1 MQKDNRFSTKAGMND
16 MTSEITEIAT
26 SSKARSRLIMH
37 AFLILFG
44 LVMLYPLI
52 WLAISSLKPSAI
64 IFSDTSIIP
73 KHFEWEN
80 YARGW
85 AGVAAP
91 FKIFFKNSLIIAFIA
106 VIGNVLSCSLVAY
119 AFARLDF
126 SFKKPLFALML
137 MTIMLPVH
145 ASLIPQYIL
154 FNAFGWVN
162 TILPIVT
169 PKFLAVEA
177 FFIFLMIQFIR
188 GIPRE
193 LDEAAAIDGAGPI
206 RIYFAII
213 LPLMSPALVTTA
225 VFTFL
230 WTYEDFLTPLIY
242 LTSID
247 NYVVPQ
253 GLRLLQAARGASSWG
268 PMLAMSLLSLVP
280 MFIVFFIFQRKLI
293 DGIATTGLKG

>member
-1 MQKDNRFSTKAGMND
+1 
-16 MTSEITEIAT
+16 MTSEVNKITEKT
-26 SSKARSRLIMH
+26 KARSRLVMH
-37 AFLILFG
+37 VFLILFG
-44 LVMLYPLI
+44 LIMLYPLV
-52 WLAISSLKPSAI
+52 WLAVSSLKPSNI

-73 KHFEWEN
+73 RHFEWEN
-80 YARGW
+80 YSRGW

-91 FKIFFKNSLIIAFIA
+91 FKTFFKNSFVIATLA
-106 VIGNVLSCSLVAY
+106 VVGNVLSCSFVAY

-126 SFKKPLFALML
+126 AFKKTLFALMM

-154 FNAFGWVN
+154 FNWFGWIN
-162 TILPIVT
+162 TILPIIM

-206 RIYFAII
+206 RIYFSII
-213 LPLMSPALVTTA
+213 LPLLTPALVTAA
-225 VFTFL
+225 VFSFL

-242 LTSID
+242 LTSIE
-247 NYVVPQ
+247 NYTVPQ
-253 GLRLLQAARGASSWG
+253 GLRLLQASRGASTWG
-268 PMLAMSLLSLVP
+268 SMMAMSLLSLIP
-280 MFIVFFIFQRKLI
+280 MFVVFFIFQRKLI

>member
-1 MQKDNRFSTKAGMND
+1 MSD
-16 MTSEITEIAT
+16 MTNPGAFQVNHVAAGK
-26 SSKARSRLIMH
+26 KARSGLWMH
-37 AFLILFG
+37 VFLVLFG
-44 LVMLYPLI
+44 IIMLYPLV
-52 WLAISSLKPSAI
+52 WLAVSSFKPSGI

-73 KHFEWEN
+73 RHFEWEN

-91 FKIFFKNSLIIAFIA
+91 FKTFFLNSFVISALA
-106 VIGNVLSCSLVAY
+106 VIGNCLSCSFVAY

-145 ASLIPQYIL
+145 ATLIPQYVL
-154 FNAFGWVN
+154 FNAFGWIN

-206 RIYFAII
+206 RVYFAII

-225 VFTFL
+225 VFSFL
-230 WTYEDFLTPLIY
+230 WTYEDFLSPLIY
-242 LTSID
+242 LTSIE

-253 GLRLLQAARGASSWG
+253 GLRLLQAARGSSSWG

>member
-1 MQKDNRFSTKAGMND
+1 M
-16 MTSEITEIAT
+16 
-26 SSKARSRLIMH
+26 MH
-37 AFLILFG
+37 VFLIIFG
-44 LVMLYPLI
+44 LIMLYPLV
-52 WLAISSLKPSAI
+52 WLAVSSFKPSNV

-73 KHFEWEN
+73 RYFEWEN
-80 YARGW
+80 YTRGW

-91 FKIFFKNSLIIAFIA
+91 FKVFFKNSFVIATLA
-106 VIGNVLSCSLVAY
+106 VIGNVLSCSFVAY

-126 SFKKPLFALML
+126 AFKKPLFAIML

-154 FNAFGWVN
+154 FNWFGWVN
-162 TILPIVT
+162 TILPIIV
-169 PKFLAVEA
+169 PKFLAVDA
-177 FFIFLMIQFIR
+177 FFIFLMVQFIR

-206 RIYFAII
+206 RIYFSII
-213 LPLMSPALVTTA
+213 MPLLTPALVTTA
-225 VFTFL
+225 VFSFL

-242 LTSID
+242 LTSIE
-247 NYVVPQ
+247 NYTVPQ
-253 GLRLLQAARGASSWG
+253 GLRLLQASRGASTWG
-268 PMLAMSLLSLVP
+268 SMLAMSLLSLVP

>member
-1 MQKDNRFSTKAGMND
+1 MTIAETHQ
-16 MTSEITEIAT
+16 MTSDINQTTARAKT
-26 SSKARSRLIMH
+26 RSRLIMH
-37 AFLILFG
+37 GFLIFFALI
-44 LVMLYPLI
+44 MLYPLV
-52 WLAISSLKPSAI
+52 WLAVSSLKPSNI

-73 KHFEWEN
+73 RHFEWKN
-80 YARGW
+80 YAHGW

-91 FKIFFKNSLIIAFIA
+91 FKVFFANSFVIATIA
-106 VIGNVLSCSLVAY
+106 VIGNVLSCSFVAY

-126 SFKKPLFALML
+126 SFKAPLFALMM
-137 MTIMLPVH
+137 MTIMLPMH

-154 FNAFGWVN
+154 FNHLGWIN

-177 FFIFLMIQFIR
+177 FFVFLMIQFIR

-206 RIYFAII
+206 RIYFSII
-213 LPLMSPALVTTA
+213 LPLLTPALVTTA

-242 LTSID
+242 LTSIE
-247 NYVVPQ
+247 NYTVPQ
-253 GLRLLQAARGASSWG
+253 GLRLLQASRGASTWG
-268 PMLAMSLLSLVP
+268 AMLAMSLLSLVP

>member
-1 MQKDNRFSTKAGMND
+1 
-16 MTSEITEIAT
+16 MTIAETRDVAPDINQITAK
-26 SSKARSRLIMH
+26 SKARSKLMMH
-37 AFLILFG
+37 GFLILFG
-44 LVMLYPLI
+44 LFMLYPLV
-52 WLAISSLKPSAI
+52 WLAVSSLKPSNT

-73 KHFEWEN
+73 RHFEWEN
-80 YARGW
+80 YVNGW
-85 AGVAAP
+85 KGVAAP
-91 FKIFFKNSLIIAFIA
+91 FNVFFKNSFVIATLA
-106 VIGNVLSCSLVAY
+106 VIGNVLSCSFVAY

-154 FNAFGWVN
+154 FNYFGWVN

-177 FFIFLMIQFIR
+177 FFIFLMVQFIR

-193 LDEAAAIDGAGPI
+193 LDEAAMIDGAGPI
-206 RIYFAII
+206 RIYFSII
-213 LPLMSPALVTTA
+213 LPLLTPALVTTA
-225 VFTFL
+225 VFSFL

-242 LTSID
+242 LTSIE
-247 NYVVPQ
+247 NYTVPQ
-253 GLRLLQAARGASSWG
+253 GLRLLQASRGASTWG
-268 PMLAMSLLSLVP
+268 AMLAMSLLSLVP

>member
-1 MQKDNRFSTKAGMND
+1 
-16 MTSEITEIAT
+16 MTTADTPGVTADINKITVK
-26 SSKARSRLIMH
+26 SKARSRLLMH
-37 AFLILFG
+37 AFLIVFG
-44 LVMLYPLI
+44 LIMLYPLV
-52 WLAISSLKPSAI
+52 WLAVSSLKPSSV

-73 KHFEWEN
+73 RHFEWEN
-80 YARGW
+80 YVRGW
-85 AGVAAP
+85 VGVAAP
-91 FKIFFKNSLIIAFIA
+91 FKTFFFNSFVVATLA
-106 VIGNVLSCSLVAY
+106 VIGNVLSCSFVAY
-119 AFARLDF
+119 AFARLEF
-126 SFKKPLFALML
+126 TFKKPLFALML

-154 FNAFGWVN
+154 FNYFGWVN
-162 TILPIVT
+162 TILPIIT

-188 GIPRE
+188 GMPRE

-206 RIYFAII
+206 RIYFSII
-213 LPLMSPALVTTA
+213 LPLLTPALVTTA
-225 VFTFL
+225 VFSFL

-242 LTSID
+242 LTSIE

-253 GLRLLQAARGASSWG
+253 GLRLLQASRGASTWG
-268 PMLAMSLLSLVP
+268 SMLAMSLLSLVP

>member
-1 MQKDNRFSTKAGMND
+1 
-16 MTSEITEIAT
+16 MTIAETDIET
-26 SSKARSRLIMH
+26 SDINQSSVKARTRSKLIMH
-37 AFLILFG
+37 GFLILFA
-44 LVMLYPLI
+44 LIMLYPLV
-52 WLAISSLKPSAI
+52 WLAVSSLKPSNI

-73 KHFEWEN
+73 RHFEWQN
-80 YARGW
+80 YTNGW

-91 FKIFFKNSLIIAFIA
+91 FKVFFANSFVIATIA
-106 VIGNVLSCSLVAY
+106 VIGNVLSCSFVAY

-126 SFKKPLFALML
+126 SFKAPLFALMM

-145 ASLIPQYIL
+145 ASLIPQYIV
-154 FNAFGWVN
+154 FNWLGWVN

-177 FFIFLMIQFIR
+177 FFVFLMIQFIR

-193 LDEAAAIDGAGPI
+193 LDDAAAIDGAGPI
-206 RIYFAII
+206 RIYFSII
-213 LPLMSPALVTTA
+213 LPLLTPALVTTA

-242 LTSID
+242 LTSIE
-247 NYVVPQ
+247 NYTVPQ
-253 GLRLLQAARGASSWG
+253 GLRLLQASRGASTWG
-268 PMLAMSLLSLVP
+268 AMLAMSLLSLVP

>member
-1 MQKDNRFSTKAGMND
+1 MSTDAADINQQAARKK
-16 MTSEITEIAT
+16 T
-26 SSKARSRLIMH
+26 RSRLFMH
-37 AFLILFG
+37 AFLIVFG
-44 LVMLYPLI
+44 IIMLYPLV
-52 WLAISSLKPSAI
+52 WLAVSSLKPSSI

-73 KHFEWEN
+73 RHFEWEN

-85 AGVAAP
+85 EGVAAP
-91 FKIFFKNSLIIAFIA
+91 FKTFFWNSFVISILA
-106 VIGNVLSCSLVAY
+106 VIGNVMSCSFVAY
-119 AFARLDF
+119 AFARLNF

-154 FNAFGWVN
+154 FNAFGWIN

-206 RIYFAII
+206 RIFFSII
-213 LPLMSPALVTTA
+213 LPLMTPALVTTA
-225 VFTFL
+225 VFSFL

-242 LTSID
+242 LTSIE

-253 GLRLLQAARGASSWG
+253 GLRLLQAARGSSSWG
-268 PMLAMSLLSLVP
+268 PMLAMSLLSLGP